1 MIILIPI
8 VLNVIII
15 MVTYSDV
22 RDLRFLKA
30 SAAMERISLLL
41 RSLKYFSND
50 DDDDDDDDEEEE
62 EEEEEPQDRVVCR
75 MIKFLEVLLD
85 FLQSKSNFIF

>member
-50 DDDDDDDDEEEE
+50 DDDDDDTLMMM
-62 EEEEEPQDRVVCR
+62 RR
-75 MIKFLEVLLD
+75 RRRNHRIVLYVE
-85 FLQSKSNFIF
+85 

>member
-50 DDDDDDDDEEEE
+50 DDGDTLMMMM
-62 EEEEEPQDRVVCR
+62 RR
-75 MIKFLEVLLD
+75 RRRRNHRIVLYVE
-85 FLQSKSNFIF
+85 

>member
-1 MIILIPI
+1 
-8 VLNVIII
+8 

-50 DDDDDDDDEEEE
+50 DDDDDDGDTFMMM
-62 EEEEEPQDRVVCR
+62 RNHR
-75 MIKFLEVLLD
+75 IVLYVE
-85 FLQSKSNFIF
+85 

>member
-50 DDDDDDDDEEEE
+50 DDDDADTLMMMM
-62 EEEEEPQDRVVCR
+62 RRRNHRIV
-75 MIKFLEVLLD
+75 EVLLD

>member
-50 DDDDDDDDEEEE
+50 DDDDGDTLMMM
-62 EEEEEPQDRVVCR
+62 RR
-75 MIKFLEVLLD
+75 RRRNHRIVLYVE
-85 FLQSKSNFIF
+85 

>member
-1 MIILIPI
+1 
-8 VLNVIII
+8 

-50 DDDDDDDDEEEE
+50 DDDDGDTLMMM
-62 EEEEEPQDRVVCR
+62 RR
-75 MIKFLEVLLD
+75 RRRNHRIVLYVE
-85 FLQSKSNFIF
+85 

>member
-1 MIILIPI
+1 MIIIMILLLVLII
-8 VLNVIII
+8 LFIII

-41 RSLKYFSND
+41 RSLKHS
-50 DDDDDDDDEEEE
+50 
-62 EEEEEPQDRVVCR
+62 
-75 MIKFLEVLLD
+75 
-85 FLQSKSNFIF
+85 S

>member
-50 DDDDDDDDEEEE
+50 DDDDDDDDDD

>member
-50 DDDDDDDDEEEE
+50 DDDDDDE

>member
-50 DDDDDDDDEEEE
+50 DDDDADTLMLM
-62 EEEEEPQDRVVCR
+62 RR
-75 MIKFLEVLLD
+75 RRRNHRIVLYVE
-85 FLQSKSNFIF
+85 

>member
-50 DDDDDDDDEEEE
+50 DDDDGDTLMMMM
-62 EEEEEPQDRVVCR
+62 RR
-75 MIKFLEVLLD
+75 MRNHRIVLYVE
-85 FLQSKSNFIF
+85 

>member
-50 DDDDDDDDEEEE
+50 DDDDGDTLMMMMM
-62 EEEEEPQDRVVCR
+62 RR
-75 MIKFLEVLLD
+75 RNHRIVLYVE
-85 FLQSKSNFIF
+85 

>member
-1 MIILIPI
+1 
-8 VLNVIII
+8 

-50 DDDDDDDDEEEE
+50 DGNDDTLVMMM
-62 EEEEEPQDRVVCR
+62 RR
-75 MIKFLEVLLD
+75 MRNHRIVLYVE
-85 FLQSKSNFIF
+85 

>member
-50 DDDDDDDDEEEE
+50 DDE